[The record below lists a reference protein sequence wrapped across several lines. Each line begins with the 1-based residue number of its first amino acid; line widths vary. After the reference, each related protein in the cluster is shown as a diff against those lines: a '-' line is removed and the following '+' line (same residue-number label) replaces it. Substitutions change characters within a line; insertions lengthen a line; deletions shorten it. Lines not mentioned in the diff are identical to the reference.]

1 MNETLIA
8 RIGIFVTQFTLRQRV
23 VDVRV
28 GCVDNLLE
36 AAVWGQLHGPNKVP
50 DLAFTSLFVWLCV

>member
-1 MNETLIA
+1 MIEMLNV
-8 RIGIFVTQFTLRQRV
+8 RIGIVTMPCTLRQRV

-36 AAVWGQLHGPNKVP
+36 AVVWGRLHGPNK
-50 DLAFTSLFVWLCV
+50 AK